1 METGT
6 NQSNMTSNTATTAKP
21 IGGWLILVGIG
32 LLLKP
37 FYLFFSLYPLYREM
51 FAAEQWEILRTAGRM
66 AYGPFF
72 IPFIYAELILNIL
85 VISATLYLI
94 CLFFRRDHRF
104 PNYFI
109 AFMLFN
115 LLFVLLDAW
124 IGGILTEETIFDAVT
139 LEKIKHIVIPSL
151 IWIPYIRLSQ
161 RVKET
166 FIKK

>member
-32 LLLKP
+32 VLLRP
-37 FYLFFSLYPLYREM
+37 FYLFFSLYPIYRHM
-51 FAAEQWEILRTAGRM
+51 FSAEQWEILRTAGRM
-66 AYGPFF
+66 AYGPLFV
-72 IPFIYAELILNIL
+72 PFIYTELILNIL
-85 VISATLYLI
+85 VILAALYLI
-94 CLFFRRDHRF
+94 YLFFRKDHRF

-115 LLFVLLDAW
+115 LGFVLLDAW
-124 IGGILTEETIFDAVT
+124 VGGLLTEEAIFDAAT
-139 LEKIKHIVIPSL
+139 LQEIWRIVIPSL
-151 IWIPYIRLSQ
+151 IWIPYMRLSQ

-166 FIKK
+166 FVVK